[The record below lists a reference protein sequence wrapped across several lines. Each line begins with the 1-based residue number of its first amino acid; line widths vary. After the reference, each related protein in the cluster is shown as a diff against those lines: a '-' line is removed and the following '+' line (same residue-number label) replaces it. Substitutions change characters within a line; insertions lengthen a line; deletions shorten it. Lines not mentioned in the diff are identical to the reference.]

1 MLHSRVQRIGHTI
14 QKAIGDILLNETT
27 DPRLKFVSVAHV
39 EMTKDVQNAL
49 VFVSLLSDEPAKA
62 KAALDALESA
72 KGYIK
77 SLLSKRIALKFMPD
91 LKFRIHEGARH
102 AADIDRILRD
112 LASQR
117 PPDEE
122 TNN

>member
-1 MLHSRVQRIGHTI
+1 MLHSRIQRIGHTL
-14 QKAIGDILLNETT
+14 QKAIGEILLNELT

-39 EMTKDVQNAL
+39 EMTKDLQSAL
-49 VFVSLLSDEPAKA
+49 VFVSLLSDEPEKA
-62 KAALDALESA
+62 KAAMAALESA

-77 SLLSKRIALKFMPD
+77 SLLRQRVILKFMPD

-102 AADIDRILRD
+102 AAEIDKLLRD

-122 TNN
+122 KTD